1 MPLFQLIVTIFC
13 IAVFLT
19 LLFFV
24 LGYVILPLLFVF
36 GLIAGIRWLY
46 TEIVSYRENR
56 LANGCSIKR
65 TYKNTSKQK
74 QSTVIDVDYT
84 EVK

>member
-1 MPLFQLIVTIFC
+1 MPVLQLLITIFC
-13 IAVFLT
+13 TVVFLT

-24 LGYVILPLLFVF
+24 LGYVILPLLLVIGF
-36 GLIAGIRWLY
+36 IAGIRWLC
-46 TEIVSYRENR
+46 TEIMSGRKQR

-65 TYKNTSKQK
+65 TYKNNAKQK
-74 QSTVIDVDYT
+74 QSEVIDVDYT

>member
-1 MPLFQLIVTIFC
+1 MPILQLIITIFC
-13 IAVFLT
+13 AISFLI

-46 TEIVSYRENR
+46 TEIISYRKNR

-74 QSTVIDVDYT
+74 QSDIIDVDYT